1 MDLAKH
7 QITYL
12 VDLENVG
19 TKLLYQHVE
28 HNKNA
33 EYVVFCSESTSSP
46 SVILE
51 NVPADLK
58 ISFVDCET
66 HVANAMDFCIS
77 AEAGR
82 LSTNSDR
89 LIRILSDDKGY
100 DPMLHMLHRKGVRI
114 VRETTYEPVKKD
126 MTPIN
131 EEQKENTALIKAI
144 RTNVPQKYQK
154 DVLAV
159 LPDALSRKEAH
170 EMLQAI
176 LPDKMVSGI
185 YKKLKKQI
193 PQEKG

>member
-28 HNKNA
+28 HNTDA

-51 NVPADLK
+51 NIPVDLK

-66 HVANAMDFCIS
+66 HAANAMDFCIS

-82 LSTNSDR
+82 LSMISDK

-126 MTPIN
+126 MTLVN

-159 LPDALSRKEAH
+159 LPDALNRKEAH
-170 EMLQAI
+170 ELLQAI

>member
-1 MDLAKH
+1 MDSVKH
-7 QITYL
+7 QVTYL
-12 VDLENVG
+12 IDLENVG

-58 ISFVDCET
+58 ISFIDCET
-66 HVANAMDFCIS
+66 HAANAMDFCIS

-114 VRETTYEPVKKD
+114 VRETTYEPAKKD

-131 EEQKENTALIKAI
+131 EEQKENAALIKAI
-144 RTNVPQKYQK
+144 RTNVPQRYQK

-159 LPDALSRKEAH
+159 LPNALSRKEAH